1 MNNVLNLDELKAT
14 KQIIEN
20 VIEKEEEEEYKR
32 KGYKVM
38 EQPTRQE
45 LNLMTPKEISKIY
58 RIGENRIREL
68 IHADRTISNNFPV
81 IRMGRKSL
89 IPKHK
94 FEEWLIEACEIGLRI

>member
-20 VIEKEEEEEYKR
+20 VIEKEEEYNR
-32 KGYKVM
+32 KGYKVI
-38 EQPTRQE
+38 EQPTRQD
-45 LNLMTPKEISKIY
+45 LKLLTPKEISRKY
-58 RIGENRIREL
+58 GIGENRIREL

-94 FEEWLIEACEIGLRI
+94 FEEWLIQACEIGLRI